1 MDFIKIRLGE
11 DFGNVGSRLEK
22 TLDSIFR
29 SVNPMFADC
38 EHVWKPQMD
47 IYETSEEIVILAEVA
62 GVAKEDLDVQINS
75 KAVKISG
82 HRLQEPRLDNASY
95 RLAEI
100 PYGAFERILFLPAPI
115 DPEVVSASYSK
126 GFLQIRLVK
135 IPVDQPRRIP
145 ITEE

>member
-1 MDFIKIRLGE
+1 MDYIKIRLGD
-11 DFGNVGSRLEK
+11 DFGNVGSRFEK

-38 EHVWKPQMD
+38 EHAWKPQMD
-47 IYETSEEIVILAEVA
+47 IYESPEEIFIIAEIA
-62 GVAKEDLDVQINS
+62 GVAKEDLDVEINS

-82 HRLQEPRLDNASY
+82 HRSQQQMHDNASY

-100 PYGAFERILFLPAPI
+100 QYGPFERILFLPAPV
-115 DPEVVSASYSK
+115 DPEVVSASYSN

-135 IPVDQPRRIP
+135 IPVDRPRKIP
-145 ITEE
+145 IADG